1 MAQDSWSDQWHRGSW
16 SGWYG
21 ECPETKA
28 LREQAKIH
36 EEKLDFLRVQMDQ
49 MATTINSLQLEIT
62 ELRACSSTAQSSTAH
77 SSSTSSASSTARS
90 NEAAAP
96 SPSPTP
102 PRLPSPSR
110 GPLSA
115 PSRTEKCV
123 HRGAGN
129 VVVDRHDPQLQGHD
143 LVPMYNWLCHLQS
156 TLFALHLGPTWEGMY
171 DFLHTNECN
180 FKLSCVQTKGNRS
193 FLLVCPHCW
202 AGCRGK
208 YGTWCGDPAAPALAR
223 QALTNFVFG
232 TDAAKDGEDAAKDGQ
247 V

>member
-1 MAQDSWSDQWHRGSW
+1 MAEDASWWSW
-16 SGWYG
+16 Y
-21 ECPETKA
+21 ETELKA
-28 LREQAKIH
+28 LRDQAEAHEVELNSLRDQIVETAKI
-36 EEKLDFLRVQMDQ
+36 VQ
-49 MATTINSLQLEIT
+49 SLQREVRDLKEGGP
-62 ELRACSSTAQSSTAH
+62 AH
-77 SSSTSSASSTARS
+77 SSDARS
-90 NEAAAP
+90 SEAAP
-96 SPSPTP
+96 PPSPTP
-102 PRLPSPSR
+102 PRLPSRPPSR
-110 GPLSA
+110 GPSPA

-208 YGTWCGDPAAPALAR
+208 YGTWSGDSAAPALAR